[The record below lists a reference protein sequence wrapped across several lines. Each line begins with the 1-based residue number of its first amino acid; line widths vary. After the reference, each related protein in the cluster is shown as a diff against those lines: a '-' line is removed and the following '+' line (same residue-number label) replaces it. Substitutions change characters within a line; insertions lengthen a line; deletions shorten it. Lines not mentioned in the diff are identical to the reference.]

1 MKYSWVVTV
10 VVMALLCHVL
20 YNTEE
25 MKNEAY
31 QQGYINGSHDMLYSV
46 QSKEVFL
53 DDYSIEQFK
62 DWKQSCEDKWKVDC
76 GLGYFKIDGVGVYQ
90 VSPKKS
96 D

>member
-1 MKYSWVVTV
+1 MKYSWVLAIISL
-10 VVMALLCHVL
+10 ALCMYLL
-20 YNTEE
+20 YNTGA

-31 QQGYINGSHDMLYSV
+31 QQGYVNGAHNMLYSV

-53 DDYSIEQFK
+53 DDYSIEEFK